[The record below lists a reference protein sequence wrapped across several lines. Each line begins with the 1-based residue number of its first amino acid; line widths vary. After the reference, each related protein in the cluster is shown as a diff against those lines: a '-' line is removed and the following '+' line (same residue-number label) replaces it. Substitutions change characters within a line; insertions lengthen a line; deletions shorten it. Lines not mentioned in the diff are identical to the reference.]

1 LGFGLGFWVGVG
13 FEVCVGVRLGLGW
26 TSSRIWGRVQG
37 FGVDSGLTLGLVW
50 SWVGLCLGWFEFGI
64 GYGVLGWV

>member
-1 LGFGLGFWVGVG
+1 ML
-13 FEVCVGVRLGLGW
+13 ELGW

-50 SWVGLCLGWFEFGI
+50 SCVGLCLGWFEFGI